1 MDLAG
6 DFVPPT
12 IEWFALSPYIALV
25 AGTLVLLLGSLTPQW
40 PRGWYGLVSA
50 TSAGVAGVLATL
62 QFANL
67 GDEAPRTLVKGTLA
81 HDRFG
86 LLAFI
91 AICVAV
97 IFTSMTT
104 VDAASARANTAGD
117 TSPSSSDSLEHYAL
131 LLTAA
136 LGAAIMV
143 TANDLVVSFL
153 GIETLSLSLY
163 VLAASDRR
171 RSTSQEAGL
180 KYFILGGFASA
191 FLLYGIALVYGTT
204 GQTSI
209 SGIANVLAGEV
220 SVPRNDAM
228 LLAGVALLL
237 VGFGFK
243 VSLVPFHSWTPDV
256 YQGAPTHV
264 TGFMASLGKVAA
276 VVALVRLFVVAFP
289 TRADDWRP
297 AVFAL
302 AALTL
307 VVGSV
312 LAIVQSDVKRMLAY
326 SSISHAGFMLVG
338 LEAAG
343 RVGSSS
349 ARDGVS
355 SALVYVVLYSVLAVG
370 SFAAVSVVSGGG
382 ANGSSGNSRTSL
394 DAFNGVAK
402 TNPVFALGFTVLLL
416 AQAGVPLT
424 SGFVAKFG
432 VIRAAVSTE
441 SYVLAVLA
449 MVSAVIA
456 AYLYL
461 RIMVSMW
468 LSEPASG
475 GATSAVA
482 RKLSLPIRVTLA
494 FAVVITLVLGV
505 LPTWLLDVS
514 DSLTSFAR

>member
-1 MDLAG
+1 MDLTG
-6 DFVPPT
+6 DFIAPST
-12 IEWFALSPYIALV
+12 DWYALAPYI
-25 AGTLVLLLGSLTPQW
+25 VLLAGALALLLVGSLTPRW
-40 PRGWYGLVSA
+40 PRGWYAMLTALTAG
-50 TSAGVAGVLATL
+50 TAGVVASL
-62 QFANL
+62 QFAAL
-67 GDEAPRTLVKGTLA
+67 ADEAPRSLMKGVLA

-86 LLAFI
+86 LLAVI

-97 IFTSMTT
+97 IITSMMAS
-104 VDAASARANTAGD
+104 DAAGLDGAQT
-117 TSPSSSDSLEHYAL
+117 DSLEPFSL
-131 LLTAA
+131 LLVAA

-143 TANDLVVSFL
+143 TAHDLVVSFL
-153 GIETLSLSLY
+153 GIEILSISLY

-171 RSTSQEAGL
+171 RAASHEAGL
-180 KYFILGGFASA
+180 KYFVLGGFSSA

-204 GQTSI
+204 GQTNLG
-209 SGIANVLAGEV
+209 GIAVVLADEV
-220 SVPRNDAM
+220 TLPRNDAM

-237 VGFGFK
+237 VGFAFK

-256 YQGAPTHV
+256 YHGAPTYV

-276 VVALVRLFVVAFP
+276 IVALVRLFVIAFP
-289 TRADDWRP
+289 ARADDWRP
-297 AVFAL
+297 AVFIL
-302 AALTL
+302 AVLTL

-312 LAIVQSDVKRMLAY
+312 LAIVQTDVKRMLAY

-343 RVGSSS
+343 HIGSSS
-349 ARDGVS
+349 AS
-355 SALVYVVLYSVLAVG
+355 SGTSSTLIYVVLYAVLALG
-370 SFAAVSVVSGGG
+370 SFAAVSVVSQAASVVGPTN
-382 ANGSSGNSRTSL
+382 ATSL
-394 DAFNGVAK
+394 DAFKGVAK

-468 LSEPASG
+468 LSESS
-475 GATSAVA
+475 SARIPLRPVA
-482 RKLSLPIRVTLA
+482 RLAMFVTVA
-494 FAVVITLVLGV
+494 ITLVLGV
-505 LPTWLLDVS
+505 LPTFVLRLS
-514 DSLTSFAR
+514 DTLATLVR

>member
-1 MDLAG
+1 MDVAN
-6 DFVPPT
+6 DFVAPA
-12 IEWFALSPYIALV
+12 IEWYALSPYIALLV
-25 AGTLVLLLGSLTPQW
+25 GALVLLLAGSLTPQW
-40 PRGWYGLVSA
+40 PRGAYGMVSA
-50 TSAGVAGVLATL
+50 ASAGVAGVLATI
-62 QFANL
+62 QFAAL
-67 GDEAPRTLVKGTLA
+67 DGGVPRTLVKGTLA

-86 LLAFI
+86 LFAFV

-97 IFTSMTT
+97 VFTSMTT
-104 VDAASARANTAGD
+104 SDAAARRMD
-117 TSPSSSDSLEHYAL
+117 VPERRSPDVLEHYAL

-136 LGAAIMV
+136 LGGGVMV

-153 GIETLSLSLY
+153 GIEILSLSLY

-171 RSTSQEAGL
+171 RTSSQEAGL

-204 GQTSI
+204 GQTNI
-209 SGIANVLAGEV
+209 AGIGTVLADEV
-220 SVPRNDAM
+220 SVPGNSAM

-256 YQGAPTHV
+256 YHGAPTHV

-276 VVALVRLFVVAFP
+276 VVALVRLFAVAFP
-289 TRADDWRP
+289 ARADDWRP
-297 AVFAL
+297 AVFGL
-302 AALTL
+302 AVLTL

-343 RVGSSS
+343 RIGSDAAS
-349 ARDGVS
+349 DGVS
-355 SALVYVVLYSVLAVG
+355 SSVIYVALYSVLAIG
-370 SFAAVSVVSGGG
+370 SFAAVSIVAGKSVS
-382 ANGSSGNSRTSL
+382 AGSDSAAL
-394 DAFNGVAK
+394 DAFKGVAK
-402 TNPVFALGFTVLLL
+402 TNPMFALGFTVLLL

-432 VIRAAVSTE
+432 VIRASVSTE

-468 LSEPASG
+468 LAEPATTERHELSFAARLTLG
-475 GATSAVA
+475 LAVA
-482 RKLSLPIRVTLA
+482 
-494 FAVVITLVLGV
+494 ITLIVGV
-505 LPTWLLDVS
+505 LPSWLLDLS
-514 DSLTSFAR
+514 DSLTLLVR